1 MHSILLCLQICVIL
15 AGFSHIMLSNVFNKN
30 SINRVYFVLGI
41 ELRAA
46 IKPFSIH
53 IINLFGS

>member
-1 MHSILLCLQICVIL
+1 
-15 AGFSHIMLSNVFNKN
+15 MLSNVFNKN

-41 ELRAA
+41 ELRAV
-46 IKPFSIH
+46 IKHFSIH